1 MMKDEARNS
10 VSAPVRICD
19 VTKPWVERSPE
30 HIALVDATGSW
41 TYKQLAEAVSDT
53 QAWLRASGVQPG
65 DRVIVMGEN
74 CRAFAAVL
82 MAIARLDAWCIPV
95 NPRLSAR
102 EIDAIRDHCDARR
115 VFYLIAASTHAAD
128 HANRSGALI
137 EKVGDLGSVGIGPL
151 NENAEPEAIDDDAGN
166 RVAVLIYTSGTTG
179 VPKGVMLRHR
189 NLLFSAGGSAKI
201 RSMTPKDRVFGI
213 LPLSHIVGLS
223 VLLGTLVS
231 GATLHLAARFDP
243 MAARLSL
250 ERDGITIML
259 GVPSMFSQFLQ
270 YAKIR
275 KLGSLKFSALRIISC
290 SGAPLP
296 PATKLAVENLLG
308 LPLHHAYGI
317 TECGPTVAQVRPGA
331 PVRSDTSVGPILPGS
346 EIKLVGADGKTVPEG
361 EVGELWVR
369 SPGVMKGY
377 YRAPEETAAAINA
390 EGWFNTRDLA
400 RLEGDNLFI
409 VGRTKDLII
418 RFGFNVYPAE
428 VEAVLN
434 SHPVVARSAVIGRMV
449 EGGEE
454 IIAFVQP
461 QPEASLTA
469 LEVAEYAAEHLAAYK
484 RPSHI
489 LLLAEMPVTALGKI
503 MKPELAKIAAELPQ
517 RSSTRFIA
525 EPLTAESRSATDH
538 HSQDPSATPSQTLP
552 AK

>member
-1 MMKDEARNS
+1 
-10 VSAPVRICD
+10 VRICD
-19 VTKPWVERSPE
+19 VMEPWVKRSPE

-41 TYKQLAEAVSDT
+41 TYKQLAEAISDA
-53 QAWLRASGVQPG
+53 QVWLREGGVRPG
-65 DRVIVMGEN
+65 DRVMVMGEN

-82 MAIARLDAWCIPV
+82 LAAARLDAWCVPV

-115 VFYLIAASTHAAD
+115 VIYLTSASTHAAE
-128 HANRSGALI
+128 HANRRGALI
-137 EKVGDLGSVGIGPL
+137 EEVCDLGSVGIGPL
-151 NENAEPEAIDDDAGN
+151 NERAQPEAIDNDAAN

-201 RSMTPKDRVFGI
+201 RSMTPEDRLFGV

-231 GATLHLAARFDP
+231 GATLYLAAHFDP

-250 ERDGITIML
+250 EKDGITIML

-275 KLGSLKFSALRIISC
+275 KLESLTFPALRIISC

-296 PATKLAVENLLG
+296 PTTKLAVENLLG

-317 TECGPTVAQVRPGA
+317 TECGPTVAQVRPEA

-346 EIKLVGADGKTVPEG
+346 EIKLVGTDGKTVLDG
-361 EVGELWVR
+361 DVGELWVR

-377 YRAPEETAAAINA
+377 YRAPEETAGALNA

-400 RLEGDNLFI
+400 RLEGHDLFL

-418 RFGFNVYPAE
+418 RLGFNVYPAE

-434 SHPVVARSAVIGRMV
+434 SHPAVVRSAVIGRAV
-449 EGGEE
+449 EGDEE

-461 QPEASLTA
+461 QPDTPLTT
-469 LEVAEYAAEHLAAYK
+469 LEVAEFAMKHLAAYK

-517 RSSTRFIA
+517 RGQPSGTRFTA
-525 EPLTAESRSATDH
+525 EPRSATDLH
-538 HSQDPSATPSQTLP
+538 PQNLSATPSQTPP

>member
-1 MMKDEARNS
+1 
-10 VSAPVRICD
+10 VRICD
-19 VTKPWVERSPE
+19 VMEPWVERSPG

-41 TYKQLAEAVSDT
+41 TYAQLAEAVSET
-53 QAWLRASGVQPG
+53 QAWLREASVRPG
-65 DRVIVMGEN
+65 DRVMVMGEN

-82 MAIARLDAWCIPV
+82 LAIAGLDAWCIPV

-115 VFYLIAASTHAAD
+115 VIYLTAASTHAEE

-137 EKVGDLGSVGIGPL
+137 EEVCDLGSVGIGPL
-151 NENAEPEAIDDDAGN
+151 NENAEPEPIDDDAGN

-201 RSMTPKDRVFGI
+201 RSMTPEDRVFGI

-250 ERDGITIML
+250 EKDGITIML

-275 KLGSLKFSALRIISC
+275 NLESLKFSALRIISC

-317 TECGPTVAQVRPGA
+317 TECGPTVAQVRLEA
-331 PVRSDTSVGPILPGS
+331 PVRSDTSVGPVLPGS
-346 EIKLVGADGKTVPEG
+346 EIKLVGADGATVPAG

-377 YRAPEETAAAINA
+377 YRAPEETAAAIDA

-418 RFGFNVYPAE
+418 RLGFNVYPAE
-428 VEAVLN
+428 VEALLN
-434 SHPVVARSAVIGRMV
+434 SHPAVARSAVIGRIV
-449 EGGEE
+449 DGDEE

-461 QPEASLTA
+461 QPETSLTTV
-469 LEVAEYAAEHLAAYK
+469 EIAEYAVKHLAAYK

-489 LLLAEMPVTALGKI
+489 MLLAEMPVTALGKI
-503 MKPELAKIAAELPQ
+503 VKPELAKIAAEIPQ
-517 RSSTRFIA
+517 RGSISGTRLTV
-525 EPLTAESRSATDH
+525 EPRSATDP
-538 HSQDPSATPSQTLP
+538 HSQNPSAAPSQTP
-552 AK
+552 PEK

>member
-1 MMKDEARNS
+1 MN
-10 VSAPVRICD
+10 APVRICE
-19 VTKPWVERSPE
+19 VMLPWVERSPE
-30 HIALVDATGSW
+30 HTALIDGTGSW
-41 TYKQLAEAVSDT
+41 SYRQLARAVSET
-53 QAWLRASGVQPG
+53 QTWLRGSGVRPG
-65 DRVIVMGEN
+65 DRVMVMGEN

-82 MAIARLDAWCIPV
+82 LAIASLDAWSIPV

-102 EIDAIRDHCDARR
+102 EIDSIRDHCEARR
-115 VFYLIAASTHAAD
+115 VVYLTAASTHAAE
-128 HANRSGALI
+128 HANRQGAFV
-137 EKVGDLGSVGIGPL
+137 EEVGDLGPVGIGPL
-151 NENAEPEAIDDDAGN
+151 NENAEPEAIDADIGN

-179 VPKGVMLRHR
+179 VPKGVMLTHR

-201 RSMTPKDRVFGI
+201 RSLTPEDRLFGV

-231 GATLHLAARFDP
+231 GATLYLAARFDP

-250 ERDGITIML
+250 EKDGITIML

-275 KLGSLKFSALRIISC
+275 KLESLKFPALRIISC

-296 PATKLAVENLLG
+296 PAIKLAVENLLG
-308 LPLHHAYGI
+308 LPLHNAYGI
-317 TECGPTVAQVRPGA
+317 TECAPTVAQVRPEA
-331 PVRSDTSVGPILPGS
+331 PVRSDTSVGPILPGL
-346 EIKLVGADGKTVPEG
+346 EIKLVGSDQQTVPDG

-369 SPGVMKGY
+369 GPSVMKGY
-377 YRAPEETAAAINA
+377 YRAPEETASAIDA

-400 RLEGDNLFI
+400 RLEEDNLFI

-418 RFGFNVYPAE
+418 RLGFNVYPAE

-434 SHPVVARSAVIGRMV
+434 GHPAIARSAVIGRPV
-449 EGGEE
+449 EGDEE

-461 QPEASLTA
+461 VPDSSLTT
-469 LEVAEYAAEHLAAYK
+469 LEIAEYAAKHLAAYK
-484 RPSHI
+484 RPSYI
-489 LLLAEMPVTALGKI
+489 LLLSEIPVTPLGKVV
-503 MKPELAKIAAELPQ
+503 KSELARIGAELPH
-517 RSSTRFIA
+517 RSLTKSAR
-525 EPLTAESRSATDH
+525 LTAGPRSTSDL
-538 HSQDPSATPSQTLP
+538 HSQNPSAEPSQTLP